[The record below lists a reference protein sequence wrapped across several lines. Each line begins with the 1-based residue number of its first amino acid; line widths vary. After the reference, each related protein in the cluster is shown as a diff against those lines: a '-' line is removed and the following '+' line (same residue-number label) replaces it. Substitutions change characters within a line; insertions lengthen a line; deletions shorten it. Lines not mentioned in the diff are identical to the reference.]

1 MSYMYNVHVHVRNL
15 QATKDFFSTSTTKG
29 WVVTPPIDLASG
41 FKMSCLV
48 GLITRPNIAI
58 GSALV
63 SE

>member
-1 MSYMYNVHVHVRNL
+1 MYMYMYVTLRL
-15 QATKDFFSTSTTKG
+15 PRIFFSTSATKG

-41 FKMSCLV
+41 FKMSCRV